1 MITENEFLRARLRL
15 TLPEL
20 QQKFAA
26 AREQEDMAQWEQE
39 FLRVGSFVT
48 KQLKNGLAYVP
59 QLISELI
66 ELFRL
71 AETIDKECS
80 RTEWIGTRW

>member
-39 FLRVGSFVT
+39 FLRVEIIRD
-48 KQLKNGLAYVP
+48 KAAEKWARVP

-66 ELFRL
+66 ELFRSQRQSTKNAL
-71 AETIDKECS
+71 A
-80 RTEWIGTRW
+80 